1 MGRSR
6 ISYFFRETAMALRRN
21 ALVTFAAIST
31 VFISLFLVGGS
42 LLVGEQVRLM
52 TGEWA
57 QKVEVSVFLRED
69 VSDEERDA
77 LEQKIQDI
85 PEVQTYYYET
95 REQAYERFREQ
106 FRDSRSLTENVDAS
120 AMPESFRIKLTDPS
134 KFPVIRARLAGDP
147 AIDEVKDEQAV
158 LKKLLAVTS
167 VLRTGVLAVAVI
179 MLLSAAGLIG
189 NTVRM
194 AVFARR
200 KEIAIMKLVGA
211 TNWFIR
217 VPFLIEGMVQGLLG
231 GVFAVLA
238 IFAMKLLFIDPL
250 RGRIG
255 FIPSW
260 VDTQEILF
268 TVPVLLGVGMVIAA
282 VASLLAMRRFL
293 EV

>member
-1 MGRSR
+1 
-6 ISYFFRETAMALRRN
+6 
-21 ALVTFAAIST
+21 
-31 VFISLFLVGGS
+31 
-42 LLVGEQVRLM
+42 
-52 TGEWA
+52 
-57 QKVEVSVFLRED
+57 
-69 VSDEERDA
+69 
-77 LEQKIQDI
+77 
-85 PEVQTYYYET
+85 
-95 REQAYERFREQ
+95 
-106 FRDSRSLTENVDAS
+106 
-120 AMPESFRIKLTDPS
+120 
-134 KFPVIRARLAGDP
+134 VIRARLAGDP
-147 AIDEVKDEQAV
+147 AIDEVNDEQAV
-158 LKKLLAVTS
+158 LKKLLAVTR
-167 VLRTGVLAVAVI
+167 VLRTGVLSVAVI

-238 IFAMKLLFIDPL
+238 IFAMKFLFIDPL
-250 RGRIG
+250 RGEIQ

-268 TVPVLLGVGMVIAA
+268 TVPILLGVGMVIAA

>member
-77 LEQKIQDI
+77 LEQKIQGI

-95 REQAYERFREQ
+95 QEEAYERFRVQ
-106 FRDSRSLTENVDAS
+106 FRDSPSLIENVDAT
-120 AMPESFRIKLTDPS
+120 AMPESFRIKLTDAS

-147 AIDEVKDEQAV
+147 AIDEVNDEQAV
-158 LKKLLAVTS
+158 LKKLLAVTR
-167 VLRTGVLAVAVI
+167 VLRTGVLSVAVI

-238 IFAMKLLFIDPL
+238 IFAMKFLFIDPL
-250 RGRIG
+250 RGEIQ

-268 TVPVLLGVGMVIAA
+268 TVPILLGVGMIIAA

>member
-6 ISYFFRETAMALRRN
+6 ISYFFRETALALRRN

-31 VFISLFLVGGS
+31 VFISLFLVGGA

-69 VSDEERDA
+69 VSNEERDA
-77 LEQKIQDI
+77 LEQEIQQI
-85 PEVQTYYYET
+85 PEVQRYYYET
-95 REQAYERFREQ
+95 KEQAYERFQEQ
-106 FRDSRSLTENVDAS
+106 FRDSPSLTENVDAS
-120 AMPESFRIKLTDPS
+120 AMPESFRIKLTDAS

-179 MLLSAAGLIG
+179 MLVSAAGLIG

-238 IFAMKLLFIDPL
+238 IFAMKFLFIDPL

-268 TVPVLLGVGMVIAA
+268 TVPILLGVGMVIAA

>member
-1 MGRSR
+1 MGRR
-6 ISYFFRETAMALRRN
+6 FGYFFRETGAALRRN

-31 VFISLFLVGGS
+31 VFISLFLLGGS
-42 LLVGEQVRLM
+42 LLVERQVRLM

-57 QKVEVSVFLRED
+57 SKVEVSVFLRD
-69 VSDEERDA
+69 DA
-77 LEQKIQDI
+77 SEAEIQALGEKVNAI
-85 PEVQTYYYET
+85 PEVERSFFET
-95 REQAYERFREQ
+95 REEAWENFQEL
-106 FRDSRSLTENVDAS
+106 FRDSPALIQNVD
-120 AMPESFRIKLTDPS
+120 PEALPQSYRIKLTDPA
-134 KFPVIRARLAGDP
+134 KFEVIRARLAGEP
-147 AIDEVKDEQAV
+147 AINEVRDEQAV
-158 LKKLLAVTS
+158 LKKLLAVTG

-217 VPFLIEGMVQGLLG
+217 VPFLIEGMVEGLIG
-231 GVFAVLA
+231 GVVAVLA
-238 IFAMKLLFIDPL
+238 IFSMKFLFIDPL
-250 RGRIG
+250 RGQVG
-255 FIPSW
+255 FVHAWI
-260 VDTQEILF
+260 DTPEILF
-268 TVPVLLGVGMVIAA
+268 TVPILLGAGVLIAA

>member
-69 VSDEERDA
+69 ASDEERDA
-77 LEQKIQDI
+77 LEQRIQDI

-95 REQAYERFREQ
+95 REQAYERFRVQ

-194 AVFARR
+194 AGFARR

-238 IFAMKLLFIDPL
+238 IFAMKFLFIDPL

>member
-69 VSDEERDA
+69 VSEEERDA
-77 LEQKIQDI
+77 LEQKIQGI

-95 REQAYERFREQ
+95 QEEAYDRFRIQ
-106 FRDSRSLTENVDAS
+106 FRDSPSLIENVDAT
-120 AMPESFRIKLTDPS
+120 AMPESFRIKLTDAS

-147 AIDEVKDEQAV
+147 AIDEVNDEQAV
-158 LKKLLAVTS
+158 LKKLLAVTR
-167 VLRTGVLAVAVI
+167 VLRTGVLSVAVI

-238 IFAMKLLFIDPL
+238 IFAMKFLFIDPL
-250 RGRIG
+250 RGEIQ

-268 TVPVLLGVGMVIAA
+268 TVPILLGVGMVIAA